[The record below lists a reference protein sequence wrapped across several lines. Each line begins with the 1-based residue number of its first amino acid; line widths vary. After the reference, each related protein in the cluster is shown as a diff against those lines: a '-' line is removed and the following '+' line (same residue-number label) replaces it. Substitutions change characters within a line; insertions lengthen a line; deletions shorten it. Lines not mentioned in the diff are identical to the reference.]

1 MQSLVVSSTS
11 SSLKRRLQHLYKL
24 IVVNM
29 SLDMGFLLHSIIHV
43 NVSLRNRLFISLH
56 LLVITII
63 SNNIILTFIINSY
76 SIFYNVLK
84 RAINLARELRL

>member
-63 SNNIILTFIINSY
+63 SNNIILTFIINSC